1 MKHSYFFAVG
11 ISLLFVAAPLQDESI
26 SRYYKGYRRRL
37 FVGKSY
43 GKFRR
48 CLGKSNFGRRDLDW
62 AGTYKPT
69 QLIKSSKKNSR
80 HFPLKDGVSLY
91 GGFAGTEKSK
101 EERMKVE
108 DGEAYDY
115 VNTTILSADDDVP
128 DEWVREANPTNPYM
142 YGGRLITT

>member
-11 ISLLFVAAPLQDESI
+11 ISLLFAAAPLQAKVYHVSIKGTGDGSSWEKAMGSLDDALAKATSGDEI
-26 SRYYKGYRRRL
+26 
-37 FVGKSY
+37 
-43 GKFRR
+43 
-48 CLGKSNFGRRDLDW
+48 W
-62 AGTYKPT
+62 IAAGTYKPT

-108 DGEAYDY
+108 DGEA
-115 VNTTILSADDDVP
+115 
-128 DEWVREANPTNPYM
+128 
-142 YGGRLITT
+142 